1 MDNKKNKPGD
11 QRRADSSE
19 KIAESC
25 EKAPEVRLFELLKE
39 TGLTIS
45 VAESCTGGLVCS
57 RLVSN
62 PGVSEYF
69 KEGFV
74 TYSNKA
80 KKRTLEVS
88 KSTLKKQGAISG
100 QTAKEMAL
108 GAAVNTDSDMAVSIT
123 GNAGPDAEED
133 KPVGLV
139 YVGIYCRGKVKA
151 FEFSLEGDREDIRKQ
166 AADEALKLCCRTI
179 EKLKQADKE
188 AAEDKPAKSDK
199 AEKGHKH

>member
-1 MDNKKNKPGD
+1 MSDKKNKKD
-11 QRRADSSE
+11 EVKASE
-19 KIAESC
+19 GKESLSKIMKEAGAKELKEEPSLS
-25 EKAPEVRLFELLKE
+25 PEARLFKLLKE

-80 KKRTLEVS
+80 KRRTLEVS

-100 QTAKEMAL
+100 QVAKEMAL
-108 GAAVNTDSDMAVSIT
+108 GAAVNTDSDIAVAIT
-123 GNAGPDAEED
+123 GNAGPEAEED

-139 YVGIYCRGKVKA
+139 YIGIYCQGKVKA
-151 FEFSLEGDREDIRKQ
+151 FEYSLEGEREDIRQQ
-166 AADEALKLCCRTI
+166 AATEALMLCCETI
-179 EKLKQADKE
+179 EKLKKDDK
-188 AAEDKPAKSDK
+188 
-199 AEKGHKH
+199 H

>member
-1 MDNKKNKPGD
+1 MSDKKNKKD
-11 QRRADSSE
+11 EARASE
-19 KIAESC
+19 GKESLSKIMKEAGAKELKEEPSLS
-25 EKAPEVRLFELLKE
+25 PEARLFKLLKE
-39 TGLTIS
+39 TGFTIS

-80 KKRTLEVS
+80 KRRTLEVS

-100 QTAKEMAL
+100 QVAKEMAL
-108 GAAVNTDSDMAVSIT
+108 GAAVNTDSDIAVAIT
-123 GNAGPDAEED
+123 GNAGPEAEEG

-139 YVGIYCRGKVKA
+139 YIGIYCRGKVKA
-151 FEFSLEGDREDIRKQ
+151 FEYSLEGEREDIRQQ
-166 AADEALKLCCRTI
+166 AASEAFILCCETI
-179 EKLKQADKE
+179 EKLKK
-188 AAEDKPAKSDK
+188 EDK
-199 AEKGHKH
+199 H

>member
-1 MDNKKNKPGD
+1 MSDKKNKKD
-11 QRRADSSE
+11 EAKASE
-19 KIAESC
+19 GKESLSKIMKEAGAKELKEEPSLS
-25 EKAPEVRLFELLKE
+25 PEARLFKLLKE
-39 TGLTIS
+39 NGLTIS

-80 KKRTLEVS
+80 KRRTLEVS

-100 QTAKEMAL
+100 QVAKEMAL
-108 GAAVNTDSDMAVSIT
+108 GAAVNTDSDIAVAIT
-123 GNAGPDAEED
+123 GNAGPEAEED

-139 YVGIYCRGKVKA
+139 YIGIYCQGKVKA
-151 FEFSLEGDREDIRKQ
+151 FEYSLEGEREDIRQQ
-166 AADEALKLCCRTI
+166 AATEALMLCCETI
-179 EKLKQADKE
+179 EKLKKDDK
-188 AAEDKPAKSDK
+188 
-199 AEKGHKH
+199 H

>member
-1 MDNKKNKPGD
+1 MSDKKNKKD
-11 QRRADSSE
+11 EIKVSE
-19 KIAESC
+19 DKESLSKIMKEAGAKELKEEPSLS
-25 EKAPEVRLFELLKE
+25 PEARLFKLLKE
-39 TGLTIS
+39 NGLTIS

-80 KKRTLEVS
+80 KRRTLEVS

-100 QTAKEMAL
+100 QVAKEMAL
-108 GAAVNTDSDMAVSIT
+108 GAAVNTDSDIAVAIT
-123 GNAGPDAEED
+123 GNAGPEAEED

-139 YVGIYCRGKVKA
+139 YIGIYCQGKVKA
-151 FEFSLEGDREDIRKQ
+151 FEYSLEGEREDIRQQ
-166 AADEALKLCCRTI
+166 ASTEALMLCCETI
-179 EKLKQADKE
+179 EKLKKDDK
-188 AAEDKPAKSDK
+188 
-199 AEKGHKH
+199 H

>member
-1 MDNKKNKPGD
+1 MSDKKNKKD
-11 QRRADSSE
+11 EVKASE
-19 KIAESC
+19 GKESLSKIMKEAGAKELKEEPSLS
-25 EKAPEVRLFELLKE
+25 PEARLFKLLKE
-39 TGLTIS
+39 NGLTIS

-80 KKRTLEVS
+80 KRRTLEVS

-100 QTAKEMAL
+100 QVAKEMAL
-108 GAAVNTDSDMAVSIT
+108 GAAVNTDSDIAVAIT
-123 GNAGPDAEED
+123 GNAGPEAEED

-139 YVGIYCRGKVKA
+139 YIGIYCQGKVKA
-151 FEFSLEGDREDIRKQ
+151 FEYSLEGEREDIRQQ
-166 AADEALKLCCRTI
+166 AATEALMLCCETI
-179 EKLKQADKE
+179 EKLKKDDK
-188 AAEDKPAKSDK
+188 
-199 AEKGHKH
+199 H

>member
-1 MDNKKNKPGD
+1 MSDKKNKKD
-11 QRRADSSE
+11 EARASE
-19 KIAESC
+19 GKESLSKIMKEAGAKELKEEPSLS
-25 EKAPEVRLFELLKE
+25 PEARLFKLLKE

-80 KKRTLEVS
+80 KRRTLEVS

-100 QTAKEMAL
+100 QVAKEMAL
-108 GAAVNTDSDMAVSIT
+108 GAAVNTDSDIAVAIT
-123 GNAGPDAEED
+123 GNAGPEAEED

-139 YVGIYCRGKVKA
+139 YIGIYCQGKVKA
-151 FEFSLEGDREDIRKQ
+151 FEYSLEGEREDIRQQ
-166 AADEALKLCCRTI
+166 AATEALMLCCETI
-179 EKLKQADKE
+179 EKLKKDDK
-188 AAEDKPAKSDK
+188 
-199 AEKGHKH
+199 H

>member
-1 MDNKKNKPGD
+1 MSDKKNKKD
-11 QRRADSSE
+11 EIKVSE
-19 KIAESC
+19 GKESLSKIMKEAGAKELKEEPSLS
-25 EKAPEVRLFELLKE
+25 PEARLFKLLKE
-39 TGLTIS
+39 NGLTIS

-80 KKRTLEVS
+80 KRRTLEVS

-100 QTAKEMAL
+100 QVAKEMAL
-108 GAAVNTDSDMAVSIT
+108 GAAVNTDSDIAVAIT
-123 GNAGPDAEED
+123 GNAGPEAEED

-139 YVGIYCRGKVKA
+139 YIGIYCQGKVKA
-151 FEFSLEGDREDIRKQ
+151 FEYSLEGEREDIRQQ
-166 AADEALKLCCRTI
+166 AATEALMLCCETI
-179 EKLKQADKE
+179 EKLKKDDK
-188 AAEDKPAKSDK
+188 
-199 AEKGHKH
+199 H

>member
-1 MDNKKNKPGD
+1 MSDKKNKKD
-11 QRRADSSE
+11 EAKASE
-19 KIAESC
+19 GKESLSKIMKEAGAKELKDEPSLS
-25 EKAPEVRLFELLKE
+25 PEARLVQLLKE
-39 TGLTIS
+39 TGLSIS

-80 KKRTLEVS
+80 KRRTLEVS

-100 QTAKEMAL
+100 QVAKEMAL
-108 GAAVNTDSDMAVSIT
+108 GAAVNTDSDIAVAIT
-123 GNAGPDAEED
+123 GNAGPEAEED

-139 YVGIYCRGKVKA
+139 YIGIYCQGKVKA
-151 FEFSLEGDREDIRKQ
+151 FEYSLEGEREDIRQQ
-166 AADEALKLCCRTI
+166 AATEALMLCCETI
-179 EKLKQADKE
+179 EKLKKDDK
-188 AAEDKPAKSDK
+188 
-199 AEKGHKH
+199 H